1 MTVISIQDKM
11 PEGRDIYSN
20 GISDAILPKRTSGSS
35 VVELEGPPGP
45 DRRLS
50 QRRPWGWRRRRR
62 SHAFLVNLCS
72 ISTPCTKQPTNKWT
86 C

>member
-50 QRRPWGWRRRRR
+50 QRRP
-62 SHAFLVNLCS
+62 
-72 ISTPCTKQPTNKWT
+72 
-86 C
+86 